1 MRMTDERLAE
11 LDAALNEEHGRMFYA
26 AMADELLQA
35 LKAERE
41 KVKELEALLGTAMIY
56 LQTSGDSFGKL
67 GMADK
72 IRAALEGS
80 DAT

>member
-35 LKAERE
+35 LKEDRKHIE
-41 KVKELEALLGTAMIY
+41 ELEARLDAARDLLE
-56 LQTSGDSFGKL
+56 DEFGNKQVVVR
-67 GMADK
+67 ADHLV
-72 IRAALEGS
+72 AALEEKQE
-80 DAT
+80 